1 MTEKHIFADVSLPY
15 HVWVREGHR
24 WVLRDDAA
32 RVDEEASAR
41 EAPRSA
47 DPGSDCRSARR

>member
-24 WVLRDDAA
+24 WVLRDDAP

>member
-24 WVLRDDAA
+24 WVLRDDAP
-32 RVDEEASAR
+32 RVQEEASGR
-41 EAPRSA
+41 QAPQSA
-47 DPGSDCRSARR
+47 DRGSDSRSARR